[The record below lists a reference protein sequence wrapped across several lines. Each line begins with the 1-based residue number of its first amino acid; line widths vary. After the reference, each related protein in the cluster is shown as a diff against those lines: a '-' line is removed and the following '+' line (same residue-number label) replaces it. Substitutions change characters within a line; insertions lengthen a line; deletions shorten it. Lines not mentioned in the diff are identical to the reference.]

1 MSDYRARL
9 ESKMEKGEEREETS
23 LPPSP
28 YGPIG
33 SGAPA
38 GPTGHRQEG
47 RDGPQFFAAFAA
59 TMGNLVMGTCIG
71 WSSPAG
77 PLLAKP
83 AQEDGFNLTDDQNS
97 WVGCLMPAGALL
109 GGQVGGLLM
118 TKLGRKGAMMTG
130 AALFAVSYLLL
141 VVAPNVWVI
150 YVGRFCTGVCT
161 GICSIVCPVY
171 VAETATPSR
180 RGFLGSCVQLMVTF
194 GVMLVVVVGVSG
206 SWRWISI
213 CCLFMIA
220 VWMVALVFVPETPA
234 HYLGMKKY
242 REARESLEWL
252 RGTVHVE
259 QEYEDILKSV
269 EESANL
275 SAGLG
280 DLFKSANLAPF
291 IISLWLMLGQQMS
304 GMNAVMFYCVSI
316 FEQSGSSM
324 NSNVENIIIG
334 GVQIV
339 ATVLAAV
346 VMDKAGR
353 RILLNLSSSLMVIS
367 IGVLGAFFYI
377 ADNLGDQDLAKK
389 IEFVPVASLSLFV
402 FAFSIGFGPIPWLMM
417 SELFAPEVKSLAS
430 SISTTFNWTLAFLVT
445 KFFTTMVAAVT
456 EAGAFW
462 MFGGFTVLTFLF
474 CLFFVP
480 ETKGKT
486 LDEIQQLFR
495 SDKPYFLNIGPW
507 RICKGED
514 SEDRRAFVQEE
525 VY

>member
-1 MSDYRARL
+1 MADYRARL
-9 ESKMEKGEEREETS
+9 QSKMEKGEEKEDTS

-28 YGPIG
+28 NAPIG
-33 SGAPA
+33 SDADEGRPVQ
-38 GPTGHRQEG
+38 TQEG
-47 RDGPQFFAAFAA
+47 REGPQFFAAFAA
-59 TMGNLVMGTCIG
+59 TLGNLVMGTSIG

-77 PLLAKP
+77 PLLAKTE
-83 AQEDGFNLTDDQNS
+83 QEDGFNLTDDENS

-130 AALFAVSYLLL
+130 AAMFAISYLLL

-171 VAETATPSR
+171 VAETATASR

-194 GVMLVVVVGVSG
+194 GVMLVIVVGVCG

-213 CCLFMIA
+213 SCLVMTVVWMIA
-220 VWMVALVFVPETPA
+220 LIFVPETPA
-234 HYLGMKKY
+234 QYLSQKKY

-252 RGTVHVE
+252 RGTTHVD

-275 SAGLG
+275 SAGLS
-280 DLFKSANLAPF
+280 DLFSSSNLAPF
-291 IISLWLMLGQQMS
+291 IISLWLMLGQQFS

-316 FEQSGSSM
+316 FQQSGSSM

-339 ATVLAAV
+339 ATIFAAL

-353 RILLNLSSSLMVIS
+353 RLLLNFSSSLMVIS
-367 IGVLGAFFYI
+367 IGALGAFFYI
-377 ADNLGDQDLAKK
+377 ADNLGDEDLAKK
-389 IEFVPVASLSLFV
+389 IELVPIASLSLFV

-417 SELFAPEVKSLAS
+417 SELFSPEVKSLAS

-462 MFGGFTVLTFLF
+462 MFGGFTILTFFF
-474 CLFFVP
+474 CFFFVP
-480 ETKGKT
+480 ETKGKS

-495 SDKPYFLNIGPW
+495 SEKPYFFNIGPW
-507 RICKGED
+507 KVCRGEEA
-514 SEDRRAFVQEE
+514 EDRRAIVQEE
-525 VY
+525 F

>member
-1 MSDYRARL
+1 MADYRARL
-9 ESKMEKGEEREETS
+9 QSKMEKEEEKEDLS

-28 YGPIG
+28 YAPIG
-33 SGAPA
+33 SDVDERHPVQ
-38 GPTGHRQEG
+38 RQEG
-47 RDGPQFFAAFAA
+47 SEGPQFFAAFAA
-59 TMGNLVMGTCIG
+59 TLGNLVMGTTIG

-77 PLLAKP
+77 PLLAM
-83 AQEDGFNLTDDQNS
+83 AEQDGGFHLSDDQNS

-118 TKLGRKGAMMTG
+118 TKMGRKGAMMTG
-130 AALFAVSYLLL
+130 AAMFAVSYLLL

-150 YVGRFCTGVCT
+150 YAGRVCTGICT

-194 GVMLVVVVGVSG
+194 GVMLVIVVGVCG

-213 CCLFMIA
+213 SCLVMIA
-220 VWMVALVFVPETPA
+220 IWIIALVFVPETPA
-234 HYLGMKKY
+234 HHIGQKKY

-252 RGTVHVE
+252 RGTTHVD

-275 SAGLG
+275 SAGLA
-280 DLFKSANLAPF
+280 DLFSGSNLAPF
-291 IISLWLMLGQQMS
+291 IISLWLMLGQQFS

-316 FEQSGSSM
+316 FQQSGSSL
-324 NSNVENIIIG
+324 NSNVANIIIG
-334 GVQIV
+334 AVQIV
-339 ATVLAAV
+339 ATIFAAL

-353 RILLNLSSSLMVIS
+353 RMLLNFSSSLMVLS

-377 ADNLGDQDLAKK
+377 ADNLGDEDLAKK
-389 IEFVPVASLSLFV
+389 IELVPVASLSLFV

-417 SELFAPEVKSLAS
+417 SELFSPEVKSLAS

-445 KFFTTMVAAVT
+445 KFFTTMVGAVT

-462 MFGGFTVLTFLF
+462 IFGGFTILTFLF
-474 CLFFVP
+474 CLLFVP
-480 ETKGKT
+480 ETKGKS

-495 SDKPYFLNIGPW
+495 SDRPYFLNIGPW
-507 RICKGED
+507 RICRGEEP
-514 SEDRRAFVQEE
+514 EDRRPIVQEE

>member
-1 MSDYRARL
+1 MADYRDRL
-9 ESKMEKGEEREETS
+9 QSKMRKEEDKEDPS

-33 SGAPA
+33 ADASDVPLTQIVAVK
-38 GPTGHRQEG
+38 
-47 RDGPQFFAAFAA
+47 DGPQFFAAFAA

-77 PLLAKP
+77 PLLAKSE
-83 AQEDGFNLTDDQNS
+83 QEDGFNLTDNQNS
-97 WVGCLMPAGALL
+97 WVGCLMPAGALV

-130 AALFAVSYLLL
+130 AAMFAVSYLLL

-150 YVGRFCTGVCT
+150 YTGRFCTGVCT
-161 GICSIVCPVY
+161 GVCSIVCPVY
-171 VAETATPSR
+171 VAETSTPSR

-213 CCLFMIA
+213 CCLVMVV
-220 VWMVALVFVPETPA
+220 VWMISLVFVPETPA
-234 HYLGMKKY
+234 HYISLKNY
-242 REARESLEWL
+242 RGARESLEWL
-252 RGTVHVE
+252 RGTINVE
-259 QEYEDILKSV
+259 QEYEEILNSA

-275 SAGLG
+275 SAGIG
-280 DLFKSANLAPF
+280 DLFKRANLAPF

-324 NSNVENIIIG
+324 NSNVENIIVG

-353 RILLNLSSSLMVIS
+353 RMLLNLSSSIMVIS
-367 IGVLGAFFYI
+367 IGILGVFFYI
-377 ADNLGDQDLAKK
+377 ADNLGNTALATK
-389 IEFVPVASLSLFV
+389 IEFIPVASLSLFV

-417 SELFAPEVKSLAS
+417 SELFSPEVKSVAS

-445 KFFTTMVAAVT
+445 KFFTSMVAGVT

-462 MFGGFTVLTFLF
+462 VFGGFTILTFLF
-474 CLFFVP
+474 CFFFVP
-480 ETKGKT
+480 ETKGKS

-495 SDKPYFLNIGPW
+495 SEKPYFLNIGPW
-507 RICKGED
+507 KWCGGEN
-514 SEDRRAFVQEE
+514 SEDTRPIVQEE